1 MICLFIF
8 GNIKTMTIFTFGN
21 IKKCQ
26 IFAVSNINYYLY
38 TKILIKRGQ
47 RKFAFNLPS
56 VKDLSKIHKLWTR

>member
-1 MICLFIF
+1 MV
-8 GNIKTMTIFTFGN
+8 IFTFGN

-56 VKDLSKIHKLWTR
+56 LKDLSKIHKLWTR

>member
-1 MICLFIF
+1 MSIYILKYK
-8 GNIKTMTIFTFGN
+8 NIAIFTFGN

-56 VKDLSKIHKLWTR
+56 VKDLSKIHKLWGR